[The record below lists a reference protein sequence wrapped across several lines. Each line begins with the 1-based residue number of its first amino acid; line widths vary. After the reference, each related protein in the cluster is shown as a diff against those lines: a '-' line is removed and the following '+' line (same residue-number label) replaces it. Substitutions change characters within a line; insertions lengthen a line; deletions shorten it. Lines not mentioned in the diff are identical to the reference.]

1 MRADCMLTGRCP
13 VCTMI
18 LPCSHFDS
26 LDKMI
31 EKGWFTQQQWDT
43 LPHKIRGV
51 MTNLK
56 KEISGGTNT

>member
-1 MRADCMLTGRCP
+1 
-13 VCTMI
+13 MI